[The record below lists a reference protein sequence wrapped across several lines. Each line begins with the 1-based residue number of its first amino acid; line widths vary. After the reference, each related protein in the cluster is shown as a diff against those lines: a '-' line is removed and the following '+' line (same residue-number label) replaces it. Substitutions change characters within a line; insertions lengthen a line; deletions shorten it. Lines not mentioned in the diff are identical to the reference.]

1 MLKQLIGCGCQSVSA
16 MAQAINHSESNGS
29 SDIPTHVQPPLTAGS
44 RFCIVPL
51 DMAERSVPRT
61 EGPGSKDDSEA
72 FLARLESIPDP
83 QERYRRATAE
93 LEKHQQV
100 VERLSSVR
108 ALAAADAYESGETV
122 RTLAEQLG
130 VSPSRVHQLIQES
143 KARST
148 KGGGPKRRSTNRQKG
163 ES

>member
-1 MLKQLIGCGCQSVSA
+1 MKDQK
-16 MAQAINHSESNGS
+16 
-29 SDIPTHVQPPLTAGS
+29 PPKRKEPIST
-44 RFCIVPL
+44 V
-51 DMAERSVPRT
+51 DT
-61 EGPGSKDDSEA
+61 DS
-72 FLARLESIPDP
+72 FLVWLESVPDP

-108 ALAAADAYESGETV
+108 ALAAAAAYESGETV

-143 KARST
+143 KARSA
-148 KGGGPKRRSTNRQKG
+148 KVAGPKRRSSNRQKG
-163 ES
+163 ESS

>member
-1 MLKQLIGCGCQSVSA
+1 
-16 MAQAINHSESNGS
+16 MAQAINPLESNGVS
-29 SDIPTHVQPPLTAGS
+29 EILNPVQPPLTHAS
-44 RFCIVPL
+44 RVCTVPL
-51 DMAERSVPRT
+51 DMAERNEPRT
-61 EGPGSKDDSEA
+61 EGPGKDDAES

-163 ES
+163 GS